1 MLTAPHTVL
10 FCDALRVAAAV
21 AKLRTLKESA
31 IAAVVVD
38 HFWYIS
44 PELFVPI
51 LVSLPFMDIF
61 SPIGLF

>member
-1 MLTAPHTVL
+1 MFTAPHPDL
-10 FCDALRVAAAV
+10 FCHSLGVSAAV
-21 AKLRTLKESA
+21 AKLRSLKKSA
-31 IAAVVVD
+31 VAAI

>member
-1 MLTAPHTVL
+1 MFTAPHTGL
-10 FCDALRVAAAV
+10 FGNRLRVSAAV
-21 AKLRTLKESA
+21 AKLRSLKKSA
-31 IAAVVVD
+31 IAAI

>member
-1 MLTAPHTVL
+1 MFTAPHTGL
-10 FCDALRVAAAV
+10 LGNRLRVAAAV
-21 AKLRTLKESA
+21 AELRTLKIPA
-31 IAAVVVD
+31 IAAVI